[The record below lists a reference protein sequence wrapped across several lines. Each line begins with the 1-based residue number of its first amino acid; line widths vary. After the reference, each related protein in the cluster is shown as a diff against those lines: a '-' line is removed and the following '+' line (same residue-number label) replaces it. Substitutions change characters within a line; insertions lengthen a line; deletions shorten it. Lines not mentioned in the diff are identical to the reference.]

1 MAMIIE
7 SETELVDTGVMAL
20 AINLALSE
28 PIANRICFANG
39 QDESGRGLK
48 MLLKRAF
55 KRKDVLLLKLI
66 RNIAA
71 QKRAEIKMLFVVCSS
86 YSCVRVVVVAH
97 CSFTVLLEHWA
108 IRTQDYLPDL
118 AQVVAN
124 VAGSFDVDFLL
135 ECLGALLFCVLCV
148 YLRLQRGPA
157 QSARALEL
165 SYESAAL
172 VVGILAN
179 LELSELD
186 YVAVVQ
192 EFALLGWIAR
202 KLAASLAAQ
211 GAAGAAPLA
220 QSHQR
225 QTGAGARA
233 RAAGQSQQ
241 QASEC
246 ADDELLEVVRLLGT
260 LSADEG
266 VARLVLDAGLLNT
279 LIQVL
284 NGTPATP
291 SATSHAHAHVLL
303 DHYLSALS
311 RTLCVLALCSQAGG
325 RRDRAADRVRVLPA
339 RVPQDHTQGH
349 RQGDQCAPRT
359 SRLCSC
365 TQYSVPIRRFCIALL
380 QMLRPTCST

>member
-86 YSCVRVVVVAH
+86 YSYVRVVVVAH

-124 VAGSFDVDFLL
+124 NAGSFDADFQL

-233 RAAGQSQQ
+233 RSRAVAAAG
-241 QASEC
+241 
-246 ADDELLEVVRLLGT
+246 VRVRGRR
-260 LSADEG
+260 A
-266 VARLVLDAGLLNT
+266 ARGGA
-279 LIQVL
+279 
-284 NGTPATP
+284 PAR
-291 SATSHAHAHVLL
+291 H
-303 DHYLSALS
+303 ALS
-311 RTLCVLALCSQAGG
+311 RRG
-325 RRDRAADRVRVLPA
+325 RR
-339 RVPQDHTQGH
+339 
-349 RQGDQCAPRT
+349 APRARRRPPQHAHPGAQRYACNT
-359 SRLCSC
+359 ERHLTCTRTCASR
-365 TQYSVPIRRFCIALL
+365 ALL
-380 QMLRPTCST
+380 VGIESYSMRTRTL